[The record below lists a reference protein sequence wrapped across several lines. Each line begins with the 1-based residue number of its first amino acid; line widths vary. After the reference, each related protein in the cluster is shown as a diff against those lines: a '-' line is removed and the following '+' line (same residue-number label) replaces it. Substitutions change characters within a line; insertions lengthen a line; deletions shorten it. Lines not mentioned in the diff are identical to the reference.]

1 MELFVDDG
9 VPERS
14 HRKNILSS
22 TYRKTGIAHCET
34 AKGETLV
41 VITYAGNF
49 ALTDGMQ
56 GAI

>member
-49 ALTDGMQ
+49 ALNPDKQ